1 MRRSSKIRLVLSCL
15 VLLVFALGLAITMQR
30 MRRTNRDVPTILV
43 KRGTIELKVYTSG
56 ELRSTRSATLVAPP
70 VGGNLQIVKL
80 ARTGTR
86 VKAGEVVIEFDPSEQ
101 EYNLQQNRSELL
113 QAEQEIT
120 KSQEDAAVLSAQ
132 DQVALLKAR
141 FDVRRAELDVSRNEL
156 ESAINAKKNLL
167 NLEEAKRK
175 LSQLEEDIQS
185 HASVSRASLAVV
197 EEKRNKA
204 QLMMQQARRNIE
216 SMRVASPMGGLVA
229 VKENSDLSGGPTF
242 GLALPEFRE
251 GDKVS
256 PGRQIAQI
264 DEMNE
269 LEIQSKVS
277 ESDRTN
283 FSPGQGVEVR
293 VDAWP
298 GQSFSGK
305 IRTVAGMAS
314 RNWWSSDSTGR
325 FDVTFQVERLDARIR
340 PGVTAQ
346 VIIAGDHVKDALYL
360 PRQAL
365 FEKDRK
371 HLVYLKRD
379 GGFEAREVKI
389 KYRDESQVVIEGLD
403 EGAEVT
409 LVNPDEYRSKPVK
422 NIGP

>member
-1 MRRSSKIRLVLSCL
+1 MRVSSFWLSSNYEITLV
-15 VLLVFALGLAITMQR
+15 QR
-30 MRRTNRDVPTILV
+30 LV
-43 KRGTIELKVYTSG
+43 KRGMVELKVYTNG
-56 ELRSTRSATLVAPP
+56 ELRSTRSVTLVAPP

-80 ARTGTR
+80 AKTGTP

-120 KSQEDAAVLSAQ
+120 KSQADAAVLSAQ

-141 FDVRRAELDVSRNEL
+141 FDVRRAELDVSRKEL
-156 ESAINAKKNLL
+156 DSAIDAKKNLL
-167 NLEEAKRK
+167 NLEEAKRR

-185 HASVSRASLAVV
+185 HASSARASLAVV

-216 SMRVASPMGGLVA
+216 SMRVTSAIDGLVA
-229 VKENSDLSGGPTF
+229 VKENSDLFGGPTF

-251 GDKVS
+251 GDQVS

-269 LEIQSKVS
+269 MEIQSKVN
-277 ESDRTN
+277 ESDRAN

-298 GQSFSGK
+298 GQSFNGK
-305 IRTVAGMAS
+305 IKTVAGMAS
-314 RNWWSSDSTGR
+314 RDWWSSDSTGR
-325 FDVTFQVERLDARIR
+325 FDVTFQLERLDARIR

-371 HLVYLKRD
+371 PLVYLKRG
-379 GGFEAREVKI
+379 GGFEAREVRI
-389 KYRDESQVVIEGLD
+389 KYRDESQVVIEGLE
-403 EGAEVT
+403 EGAEVA

-422 NIGP
+422 NSGPLTSPASGGSV